1 MTDMAY
7 LCVDKDGTELKFSKK
22 PRRLRDTLWIQI
34 PDGDGLPDGTIEKLI
49 GRPLT
54 WADEPYE
61 LKD

>member
-1 MTDMAY
+1 MAY

-22 PRRLRDTLWIQI
+22 PCRYRGIEWVQI
-34 PDGDGLPDGTIEKLI
+34 PDGEELPDGTIEKLI

-54 WADEPYE
+54 WSDEPYE